1 MALLEARNISIRI
14 PTEDGT
20 LLAANKISFDVEA
33 GSLFGI
39 AGESGSGKSV
49 LTQALTGLLPGAQI
63 EGECLFRGRD
73 LLRLSGPDLRALRGR
88 EIGMVFQ
95 DPLSSLHPF
104 YTIGQQITETIH
116 LHEKVSRTEARARAA
131 AMLERVGIH
140 DATARLDDYPHQFSG
155 GMRQR
160 VMIAMALVLRP
171 RLLIADEPTTALD
184 VTVQAQII
192 ALLDEMR
199 RELGITVVMI
209 THDLGLL
216 NSVADKVMILYAGNR
231 MEIGPAASVFRQPAH
246 PYTFGLLRSSPA
258 AATAGED
265 LTSIPGRPPSLLARP
280 SGCVF
285 APRCAQAVDL
295 CRTTR
300 PPLRRYPDGSEALCH
315 FRPEAPPV
323 AAVTARVPVRKT
335 GEDLLQVKGLRLSY
349 ASRSGLGR
357 RRELEVL
364 KGIDVT
370 VARGETLG
378 LVGESGCGKST
389 LARAIAGLTPISGG
403 QVLFDGQDASHLS
416 PARWRAMR
424 RRVQLVFQDP
434 YGSLNPRRRVGAIIA
449 EPFRIHGLARGG
461 ARQAEVQRLME
472 LVGLNPEHY
481 NRFPSEFSGGQRQRI
496 GIARALA
503 LNPDLL
509 ILDEPVSALDV
520 SIQAQILNLLREL
533 QARLGLTYLFI
544 SHDLTVVRHMCDRI
558 AVMNSGRIIELEPAE
573 QIFQHPREDYTRELL
588 AASHIP
594 PRPETR
600 PEGEAVTILKGAA

>member
-1 MALLEARNISIRI
+1 MALLEVRNISIRI

-20 LLAANKISFDVEA
+20 LLAARNISFDVQA

-49 LTQALTGLLPGAQI
+49 LTQALMGLLPGAEI
-63 EGECLFRGRD
+63 EGECLFQGRD
-73 LLRLSGPDLRALRGR
+73 LLRMSEPERRALRGR
-88 EIGMVFQ
+88 DIGMVFQ

-116 LHEKVSRTEARARAA
+116 VHEKVSSNGARSRAA

-171 RLLIADEPTTALD
+171 ALIIADEPTTALD

-216 NSVADKVMILYAGNR
+216 NSVADEAMILYAGNR
-231 MEIGPAASVFRQPAH
+231 MELGPAASVFRQPAH

-258 AATAGED
+258 AASAQED
-265 LTSIPGRPPSLLARP
+265 LTSIPGRPPSLLSRP
-280 SGCVF
+280 AGCVF
-285 APRCAQAVDL
+285 APRCPQAVDL
-295 CRTTR
+295 CRSTR
-300 PPLRRYPDGSEALCH
+300 PALRRYPDGSEALCH
-315 FRPEAPPV
+315 FRPEAPPSPGG
-323 AAVTARVPVRKT
+323 AERAPMRVQGKP
-335 GEDLLQVKGLRLSY
+335 LLQVNGLRLSY
-349 ASRSGLGR
+349 VTRSGLGR
-357 RRELEVL
+357 KRQLEVL

-370 VARGETLG
+370 VSRGETLG

-389 LARAIAGLTPISGG
+389 LARAIAGLAPISSGR
-403 QVLFDGQDASHLS
+403 VLFDGQDASHLS
-416 PARWRAMR
+416 PAQWRAMR

-449 EPFRIHGLARGG
+449 EPFRIHGLAKGA
-461 ARQAEVQRLME
+461 ARQSEVQRLME

-520 SIQAQILNLLREL
+520 SIQAQILNLLRDL

-558 AVMNSGRIIELEPAE
+558 AVMNGGRIIELASAE
-573 QIFQHPREDYTRELL
+573 QIFKHPREDYTRELL
-588 AASHIP
+588 AASHLP
-594 PRPETR
+594 PRPEAR
-600 PEGEAVTILKGAA
+600 PEGEEVIILKGAA

>member
-14 PTEDGT
+14 PTEDGI
-20 LLAANKISFDVEA
+20 LLAARNISFDVEA

-49 LTQALTGLLPGAQI
+49 LTQALMGLLPGAEI
-63 EGECLFRGRD
+63 EGECRFQGRD
-73 LLRLSGPDLRALRGR
+73 LLRMSEPERRALRGR
-88 EIGMVFQ
+88 DIGMVFQ

-116 LHEKVSRTEARARAA
+116 VHEKVTRGDARARAA

-171 RLLIADEPTTALD
+171 ALIIADEPTTALD

-231 MEIGPAASVFRQPAH
+231 MELGPAASVFRQPAH

-258 AATAGED
+258 AASAQED

-280 SGCVF
+280 AGCIF
-285 APRCAQAVDL
+285 APRCPQVEDL

-300 PPLRRYPDGSEALCH
+300 PSLRRYPDGSEALCH
-315 FRPEAPPV
+315 FRPESPPAPGGTR
-323 AAVTARVPVRKT
+323 AARVRTPGKT
-335 GEDLLQVKGLRLSY
+335 LLQVNGLRLSY
-349 ASRSGLGR
+349 AMRSGLGR
-357 RRELEVL
+357 KRQLEVL

-370 VARGETLG
+370 VSRGETLG

-389 LARAIAGLTPISGG
+389 LARAIAGLAPISSG
-403 QVLFDGQDASHLS
+403 QVLFDGQDASHLT
-416 PARWRAMR
+416 PTQWRAMR

-449 EPFRIHGLARGG
+449 EPFRIHGLAEGA

-520 SIQAQILNLLREL
+520 SIQAQILNLLRDL

-558 AVMNSGRIIELEPAE
+558 AVMKGGQIIELESAE
-573 QIFQHPREDYTRELL
+573 QIFQSPREEYTCELL

-594 PRPETR
+594 PRPEVR
-600 PEGEAVTILKGAA
+600 PEGEEVTILKGAA